1 MSHQVLARKWRP
13 REFASLAGQEHVVRA
28 LTHALQTGRIHH
40 AYLFTGTR
48 GVGKTSIAR
57 ILAKALNCE
66 TGVGPTPCGQ
76 CSACVGIDGGRY
88 PDYIEMDAASNRGVD
103 EMAQLLDAAA
113 YAPVAGRTKVYVID
127 EVHMLSTHAFNAM
140 LKTLEEPPAHVV
152 FVLATTDAQKVP
164 ITVLSR
170 CLQFSLKNMP
180 PATIALRLREVLEAE
195 AIAFEPQALEEIGR
209 AAAGSMRDALSLLDQ
224 AIAHGAGQ
232 VLAQSVREMVGAA
245 DRGEV
250 GGLLDAL
257 VAGDGPALLT
267 LADSMVAQ
275 GVSPERTLEG
285 LAALVH
291 RIALAQVG
299 AMPNDDAM
307 TQRVVSWAA
316 QIAPEDLQ
324 VWWQIVIHGGRDL
337 PWAPDPAS
345 GLTMTLLRM
354 LAFRP
359 AEPDTGPLPDRLGSA
374 DRASP
379 RMSQAGPGASSS
391 ATVAPHLAVP
401 GPRST
406 PPPAAAVPAA
416 APPAV
421 VPVTEPPAAVPV
433 TEPPAA
439 VPVTEPPAA
448 VPVTEPPAA
457 VPATVTVKAP
467 EHTRRFDGD
476 WPALAR
482 ALSVSGIARQ
492 CVDRSAL
499 VSYDNDTFVLRAP
512 IRAMTEAPLVAKVR
526 DAVSAH
532 FGRPIRVSIVSGE
545 VDGPT
550 VAGIDSAEQ
559 AQRLSQAQAEI
570 QADPFVQALI
580 QDFGA
585 QLISGS
591 VQPTL

>member
-66 TGVGPTPCGQ
+66 VGVSPTPCGR
-76 CSACVGIDGGRY
+76 CSACVGIDSGRF

-103 EMAQLLDAAA
+103 EMAQLLDAAV
-113 YAPVAGRTKVYVID
+113 YSPVAGRMKVYVID

-180 PATIALRLREVLEAE
+180 PATIAARLREVLDAE
-195 AIAFEPQALEEIGR
+195 GITFEPEALDEIGR

-224 AIAHGAGQ
+224 AIAHGAGS
-232 VLAQSVREMVGAA
+232 VVAVSVREMIGVA

-250 GGLLDAL
+250 GALINAL
-257 VAGDGPALLT
+257 VAGEGPALMAR
-267 LADSMVAQ
+267 ADAMVDQ
-275 GVSPERTLEG
+275 GVAPERTLEA

-299 AMPNDDAM
+299 AVSTDDAM
-307 TQRVVSWAA
+307 SAQVNAWAV

-324 VWWQIVIHGGRDL
+324 VWWQIAIQGGRDL

-359 AEPDTGPLPDRLGSA
+359 GQPDAGRLN
-374 DRASP
+374 
-379 RMSQAGPGASSS
+379 
-391 ATVAPHLAVP
+391 
-401 GPRST
+401 
-406 PPPAAAVPAA
+406 PPALAPKTTPASTTRPAA
-416 APPAV
+416 TITPELQAIDASA
-421 VPVTEPPAAVPV
+421 PAAV
-433 TEPPAA
+433 ESPAIE
-439 VPVTEPPAA
+439 VETSPQ
-448 VPVTEPPAA
+448 
-457 VPATVTVKAP
+457 
-467 EHTRRFDGD
+467 FCGD

-482 ALSVSGIARQ
+482 VLALSGIARQ

-499 VSYDNDTFVLRAP
+499 VSFDHDGFVLRAP
-512 IRAMTEAPLVAKVR
+512 IRAMTEAPLVLKIR
-526 DAVSAH
+526 DALTAH
-532 FGRPIRVSIVSGE
+532 FGRPIRVSILSGE
-545 VDGPT
+545 VEGPT
-550 VAGIDSAEQ
+550 VTGIDSAEQ
-559 AQRLSQAQAEI
+559 AQRLSQAQAVI

-585 QLISGS
+585 QIVPGS
-591 VQPTL
+591 VQPIL

>member
-66 TGVGPTPCGQ
+66 VGVGPTPCGR
-76 CSACVGIDGGRY
+76 CSACVGIDSGRF

-103 EMAQLLDAAA
+103 EMAQLLDAAV

-170 CLQFSLKNMP
+170 CLQFSLKNMA
-180 PATIALRLREVLEAE
+180 PATIAARLVEVLEAE
-195 AIAFEPQALEEIGR
+195 GIAFEPEALDEIGR

-224 AIAHGAGQ
+224 AIAHGAG
-232 VLAQSVREMVGAA
+232 VVVAASVREMIGVA

-250 GGLLDAL
+250 GALINAL
-257 VAGDGPALLT
+257 VAGEGPALM
-267 LADSMVAQ
+267 ARAEAMVDQ
-275 GVSPERTLEG
+275 GVAPERTLEA

-299 AMPNDDAM
+299 AVSTDDAM
-307 TQRVVSWAA
+307 SAQVNTWAA
-316 QIAPEDLQ
+316 QVAPEDLQ
-324 VWWQIVIHGGRDL
+324 VWWQIAIQGGRDL

-359 AEPDTGPLPDRLGSA
+359 GQPDTGRLNPSTSA
-374 DRASP
+374 PASRAIP
-379 RMSQAGPGASSS
+379 SS
-391 ATVAPHLAVP
+391 A
-401 GPRST
+401 
-406 PPPAAAVPAA
+406 
-416 APPAV
+416 
-421 VPVTEPPAAVPV
+421 PAAV
-433 TEPPAA
+433 A
-439 VPVTEPPAA
+439 
-448 VPVTEPPAA
+448 
-457 VPATVTVKAP
+457 ATVEAP
-467 EHTRRFDGD
+467 TEASAEISAKIPAIAVQTSAQFAGD

-482 ALSVSGIARQ
+482 VLTLSGIARQ
-492 CVDRSAL
+492 CVDRSSL
-499 VSYDNDTFVLRAP
+499 VSFDHDGFVLRAP
-512 IRAMTEAPLVAKVR
+512 IRAMTEAPLVAKIR
-526 DAVSAH
+526 DALTAH
-532 FGRPIRVSIVSGE
+532 FGRPIRVSILSGE
-545 VDGPT
+545 VEGPT

-559 AQRLSQAQAEI
+559 AQRLSQAQAVI

-585 QLISGS
+585 QIVPGS

>member
-66 TGVGPTPCGQ
+66 TGVGPTPCGR

-180 PATIALRLREVLEAE
+180 PATIAVRLREVLEAE

-275 GVSPERTLEG
+275 GVSPERTLEA

-299 AMPNDDAM
+299 ALPNDDAM

-359 AEPDTGPLPDRLGSA
+359 ADPDAGPSPDRLGSG

-379 RMSQAGPGASSS
+379 QTTQGGPVASSS
-391 ATVAPHLAVP
+391 ASVGAHVAVP
-401 GPRST
+401 APRSQ
-406 PPPAAAVPAA
+406 AAATAPAPAA
-416 APPAV
+416 APSAATAPSTVPAPAEAPLVVPAV
-421 VPVTEPPAAVPV
+421 PCASPDSKPEPALPLQASCANSPEPA
-433 TEPPAA
+433 
-439 VPVTEPPAA
+439 
-448 VPVTEPPAA
+448 
-457 VPATVTVKAP
+457 
-467 EHTRRFDGD
+467 RRFDGD
-476 WPALAR
+476 WPSLAR

-499 VSYDNDTFVLRAP
+499 VSYDDDTFVLRAP

>member
-66 TGVGPTPCGQ
+66 VGIGPTPCGR
-76 CSACVGIDGGRY
+76 CSACVGIDSGRF

-103 EMAQLLDAAA
+103 EMAQLLDAAV

-152 FVLATTDAQKVP
+152 FVLATTDAQRVP

-180 PATIALRLREVLEAE
+180 PATIAVRLREVLEAE
-195 AIAFEPQALEEIGR
+195 GITFEPEALDEIGR

-224 AIAHGAGQ
+224 AIAHGAGT
-232 VLAQSVREMVGAA
+232 VVATSVREMIGVA

-250 GGLLDAL
+250 GALINAL
-257 VAGDGPALLT
+257 VAGEGPALIAR
-267 LADSMVAQ
+267 ADAMVDQ
-275 GVSPERTLEG
+275 GVAPERTLEA

-299 AMPNDDAM
+299 AVSSDDTMSA
-307 TQRVVSWAA
+307 QVGAWAA
-316 QIAPEDLQ
+316 SIPPEDLQ
-324 VWWQIVIHGGRDL
+324 VWWQIAIQGGRDL

-359 AEPDTGPLPDRLGSA
+359 GEPDAGRLNTPTPAPAS
-374 DRASP
+374 RAIP
-379 RMSQAGPGASSS
+379 SS
-391 ATVAPHLAVP
+391 A
-401 GPRST
+401 
-406 PPPAAAVPAA
+406 
-416 APPAV
+416 
-421 VPVTEPPAAVPV
+421 PAAV
-433 TEPPAA
+433 A
-439 VPVTEPPAA
+439 
-448 VPVTEPPAA
+448 
-457 VPATVTVKAP
+457 ATVEAP
-467 EHTRRFDGD
+467 TEAPAKIPAIAVEPSQQFAGD

-482 ALSVSGIARQ
+482 VLTLSGIARQ

-499 VSYDNDTFVLRAP
+499 VSFDHDGFVLRAP
-512 IRAMTEAPLVAKVR
+512 IRAMTEAPLVAKIR
-526 DAVSAH
+526 DALSAH
-532 FGRPIRVSIVSGE
+532 FGRPIRVSILSGE
-545 VDGPT
+545 VEGPT

-559 AQRLSQAQAEI
+559 AQRLSQAQAAI
-570 QADPFVQALI
+570 QSDPFVQALI

-585 QLISGS
+585 QIVPGS
-591 VQPTL
+591 VQPIL

>member
-66 TGVGPTPCGQ
+66 VGVGPTPCGR
-76 CSACVGIDGGRY
+76 CSACVGIDSGRF

-103 EMAQLLDAAA
+103 EMAQLLDAAV

-180 PATIALRLREVLEAE
+180 PATIAARLREVLAAE
-195 AIAFEPQALEEIGR
+195 GIAFEPEALDEIGR

-224 AIAHGAGQ
+224 AIAHGAGS
-232 VLAQSVREMVGAA
+232 VVAASVREMVGVA
-245 DRGEV
+245 DRAEV
-250 GGLLDAL
+250 GALINAL
-257 VAGDGPALLT
+257 VAGEGPALM
-267 LADSMVAQ
+267 ARAEAMVNQ
-275 GVSPERTLEG
+275 GVAPERTLEA

-299 AMPNDDAM
+299 AVSPDDAM
-307 TQRVVSWAA
+307 SARVHAWAA
-316 QIAPEDLQ
+316 HIAPEDLQ
-324 VWWQIVIHGGRDL
+324 VWWQIAIQGGRDL

-359 AEPDTGPLPDRLGSA
+359 GQPAASRLS
-374 DRASP
+374 
-379 RMSQAGPGASSS
+379 
-391 ATVAPHLAVP
+391 
-401 GPRST
+401 
-406 PPPAAAVPAA
+406 PPAPTQTPAPAALEVATAVEGPVAVEVPVAALDRVPA
-416 APPAV
+416 
-421 VPVTEPPAAVPV
+421 
-433 TEPPAA
+433 
-439 VPVTEPPAA
+439 
-448 VPVTEPPAA
+448 
-457 VPATVTVKAP
+457 PATVPAEVAAIQTSA
-467 EHTRRFDGD
+467 EFAGD

-482 ALSVSGIARQ
+482 VLTLSGIARQ

-499 VSYDNDTFVLRAP
+499 VSFDHDGFVLRAP
-512 IRAMTEAPLVAKVR
+512 IRAMTEAPLVAKIR
-526 DAVSAH
+526 DALTAH
-532 FGRPIRVSIVSGE
+532 FGRPMRVSILSGDVE
-545 VDGPT
+545 GPT

-559 AQRLSQAQAEI
+559 AQRLAQAQAVI

-585 QLISGS
+585 QIVPGS

>member
-66 TGVGPTPCGQ
+66 VGVGPTPCGR
-76 CSACVGIDGGRY
+76 CSACVGIDSGRF

-103 EMAQLLDAAA
+103 EMAQLLDAAV

-180 PATIALRLREVLEAE
+180 PATIAARLREVLEAE
-195 AIAFEPQALEEIGR
+195 QIAFESEALDEIGR

-224 AIAHGAGQ
+224 AIAHGGGSVESA
-232 VLAQSVREMVGAA
+232 SVREMVGVA

-250 GGLLDAL
+250 GALINALL
-257 VAGDGPALLT
+257 AGEGPALMAR
-267 LADSMVAQ
+267 ADAMVDQ
-275 GVSPERTLEG
+275 GVAPERTLEA

-299 AMPNDDAM
+299 AVSIDDAM
-307 TQRVVSWAA
+307 SAQVSAWAA

-324 VWWQIVIHGGRDL
+324 VWWQIAIQGGRDL

-359 AEPDTGPLPDRLGSA
+359 GHPSAGRLS
-374 DRASP
+374 
-379 RMSQAGPGASSS
+379 
-391 ATVAPHLAVP
+391 
-401 GPRST
+401 
-406 PPPAAAVPAA
+406 PPAAKPALA
-416 APPAV
+416 LTPALTPAPASRAITPL
-421 VPVTEPPAAVPV
+421 TPAAV
-433 TEPPAA
+433 E
-439 VPVTEPPAA
+439 VPVAVLAPVSAP
-448 VPVTEPPAA
+448 VPVPVEEIAVEPSP
-457 VPATVTVKAP
+457 
-467 EHTRRFDGD
+467 HFGGD

-482 ALSVSGIARQ
+482 VLNLSGIARQ

-499 VSYDNDTFVLRAP
+499 VSFDHDEFVLRAP
-512 IRAMTEAPLVAKVR
+512 IRAMTEAALVAKIR
-526 DAVSAH
+526 DALTSH
-532 FGRPIRVSIVSGE
+532 FGRPMRVSILSGDVE
-545 VDGPT
+545 GPT

-559 AQRLSQAQAEI
+559 AQRLAQAQAVI
-570 QADPFVQALI
+570 QADPFVQGLI

-585 QLISGS
+585 QIVPGS

>member
-66 TGVGPTPCGQ
+66 VGVGPTPCGR
-76 CSACVGIDGGRY
+76 CSACVGIDSGRF

-103 EMAQLLDAAA
+103 EMAQLLDAAV

-180 PATIALRLREVLEAE
+180 PATIAKRLREVLEAE
-195 AIAFEPQALEEIGR
+195 GIAFELEALDEIGR

-224 AIAHGAGQ
+224 AIAHGAGA
-232 VLAQSVREMVGAA
+232 VMTVSVREMVGVA

-250 GGLLDAL
+250 GALINAL
-257 VAGDGPALLT
+257 VAGEGPALMAR
-267 LADSMVAQ
+267 ADAMVDQ
-275 GVSPERTLEG
+275 GVAPERTLEA

-299 AMPNDDAM
+299 AVSVDDTMSA
-307 TQRVVSWAA
+307 QVDAWAA
-316 QIAPEDLQ
+316 HIAPEDLQ
-324 VWWQIVIHGGRDL
+324 VWWQIAIQGGRDL

-359 AEPDTGPLPDRLGSA
+359 GQPPAGRLS
-374 DRASP
+374 
-379 RMSQAGPGASSS
+379 
-391 ATVAPHLAVP
+391 
-401 GPRST
+401 
-406 PPPAAAVPAA
+406 PPAAALAV
-416 APPAV
+416 PPATA
-421 VPVTEPPAAVPV
+421 PVAPVAPVAPAAVQ
-433 TEPPAA
+433 TLSEFA
-439 VPVTEPPAA
+439 
-448 VPVTEPPAA
+448 
-457 VPATVTVKAP
+457 
-467 EHTRRFDGD
+467 GD

-482 ALSVSGIARQ
+482 VLTLSGIARQ

-499 VSYDNDTFVLRAP
+499 VSFDHDGFVLRAP
-512 IRAMTEAPLVAKVR
+512 IRAMTEAPLVAKIR
-526 DAVSAH
+526 DALTAH
-532 FGRPIRVSIVSGE
+532 FGRPMRVSILSGDVE
-545 VDGPT
+545 GPT

-559 AQRLSQAQAEI
+559 AQRLAQAQAVI

-580 QDFGA
+580 KDFGA
-585 QLISGS
+585 QIVPGS

>member
-66 TGVGPTPCGQ
+66 VGVGPTPCGR
-76 CSACVGIDGGRY
+76 CSACVGIDSGRF

-103 EMAQLLDAAA
+103 EMAQLLDAAV

-180 PATIALRLREVLEAE
+180 PATIAARLREVLAAE
-195 AIAFEPQALEEIGR
+195 GIAFEPEALDEIGR

-224 AIAHGAGQ
+224 AIAHGAGS
-232 VLAQSVREMVGAA
+232 VVAASVREMVGVA
-245 DRGEV
+245 DRAEV
-250 GGLLDAL
+250 GALINAL
-257 VAGDGPALLT
+257 VAGEGPALM
-267 LADSMVAQ
+267 ARAEAMVNQ
-275 GVSPERTLEG
+275 GVAPERTLEA

-299 AMPNDDAM
+299 AVSPDDAM
-307 TQRVVSWAA
+307 SAQVHAWAA
-316 QIAPEDLQ
+316 NIAPEDLQ
-324 VWWQIVIHGGRDL
+324 VWWQIAIQGGRDL

-359 AEPDTGPLPDRLGSA
+359 GQPAASRLS
-374 DRASP
+374 
-379 RMSQAGPGASSS
+379 
-391 ATVAPHLAVP
+391 
-401 GPRST
+401 
-406 PPPAAAVPAA
+406 PPAPTQTPAPAA
-416 APPAV
+416 LEVATAV
-421 VPVTEPPAAVPV
+421 EGPVAVPV
-433 TEPPAA
+433 AVE
-439 VPVTEPPAA
+439 VPVAA
-448 VPVTEPPAA
+448 LDR
-457 VPATVTVKAP
+457 VPAPAP
-467 EHTRRFDGD
+467 VPAEVAAIQTSAEFAGD

-482 ALSVSGIARQ
+482 VLTLSGIARQ

-499 VSYDNDTFVLRAP
+499 VSFDHDGFVLRAP
-512 IRAMTEAPLVAKVR
+512 IRAMTEAPLVAKIR
-526 DAVSAH
+526 DALTAH
-532 FGRPIRVSIVSGE
+532 FGRPMRVSILSGDVE
-545 VDGPT
+545 GPT

-559 AQRLSQAQAEI
+559 AQRLAQAQAVI

-585 QLISGS
+585 QIVPGS

>member
-66 TGVGPTPCGQ
+66 TGVGPTPCGR

-180 PATIALRLREVLEAE
+180 PATIAVRLREILDAE

-250 GGLLDAL
+250 GGLLDVL
-257 VAGDGPALLT
+257 RAGDGPALLT

-275 GVSPERTLEG
+275 GVSPERTLEA

-299 AMPNDDAM
+299 ALSNDDAM
-307 TQRVVSWAA
+307 TQRVVSWAT

-359 AEPDTGPLPDRLGSA
+359 AGPDAGPLPDRLGSG

-379 RMSQAGPGASSS
+379 RTPPAGPVASSS

-401 GPRST
+401 ASRS
-406 PPPAAAVPAA
+406 PAAVPAA
-416 APPAV
+416 APA
-421 VPVTEPPAAVPV
+421 AAVPV
-433 TEPPAA
+433 TAPAPML
-439 VPVTEPPAA
+439 VPDRLPEWPVTASSDRKAEPASSRLTSSANSP
-448 VPVTEPPAA
+448 EP
-457 VPATVTVKAP
+457 
-467 EHTRRFDGD
+467 TRRFDGD

-482 ALSVSGIARQ
+482 ALNVSGIARQ

-499 VSYDNDTFVLRAP
+499 VSYDDDTFVLRAP

>member
-66 TGVGPTPCGQ
+66 TGVGPTPCGR

-180 PATIALRLREVLEAE
+180 PATIAVRLREILEAE

-250 GGLLDAL
+250 GVLLDAL
-257 VAGDGPALLT
+257 LAGDGPALLT

-275 GVSPERTLEG
+275 GVSPERTLEA

-299 AMPNDDAM
+299 ALSNDDAM

-316 QIAPEDLQ
+316 RIAPEDLQ

-359 AEPDTGPLPDRLGSA
+359 AGPDAGPLPDRLA
-374 DRASP
+374 ELP
-379 RMSQAGPGASSS
+379 VTASSDRKAEAASSLLVSS
-391 ATVAPHLAVP
+391 ANSP
-401 GPRST
+401 
-406 PPPAAAVPAA
+406 
-416 APPAV
+416 
-421 VPVTEPPAAVPV
+421 EP
-433 TEPPAA
+433 
-439 VPVTEPPAA
+439 
-448 VPVTEPPAA
+448 
-457 VPATVTVKAP
+457 
-467 EHTRRFDGD
+467 TRRFDGD

-482 ALSVSGIARQ
+482 ALNVSGIARQ

-499 VSYDNDTFVLRAP
+499 VSYEDDTFVLRAP

>member
-66 TGVGPTPCGQ
+66 VGVGPTPCGR
-76 CSACVGIDGGRY
+76 CSACVGIDSGRF

-103 EMAQLLDAAA
+103 EMAQLLDAAV
-113 YAPVAGRTKVYVID
+113 YAPVAGRMKVYVID

-180 PATIALRLREVLEAE
+180 PATIAARLTEVLGAE
-195 AIAFEPQALEEIGR
+195 GITFEPEALDEIGR

-224 AIAHGAGQ
+224 AIAHGAGS
-232 VLAQSVREMVGAA
+232 VVAVSVREMIGVA

-250 GGLLDAL
+250 GALINAL
-257 VAGDGPALLT
+257 VAGEGPALMAR
-267 LADSMVAQ
+267 ADAMVDQ
-275 GVSPERTLEG
+275 GVAPERTLEA

-299 AMPNDDAM
+299 AVSTDDAM
-307 TQRVVSWAA
+307 GAQVNAWAV

-324 VWWQIVIHGGRDL
+324 VWWQIAIQGGRDL

-359 AEPDTGPLPDRLGSA
+359 GQPDAGRLNTPALAPKTTPAPTTKSA
-374 DRASP
+374 STTESGLQAIDAS
-379 RMSQAGPGASSS
+379 A
-391 ATVAPHLAVP
+391 
-401 GPRST
+401 
-406 PPPAAAVPAA
+406 
-416 APPAV
+416 
-421 VPVTEPPAAVPV
+421 PAAV
-433 TEPPAA
+433 EFPAIE
-439 VPVTEPPAA
+439 VETSPQ
-448 VPVTEPPAA
+448 
-457 VPATVTVKAP
+457 
-467 EHTRRFDGD
+467 FGGD

-482 ALSVSGIARQ
+482 VLALSGIARQ

-499 VSYDNDTFVLRAP
+499 VSFDHDGFVLRAP
-512 IRAMTEAPLVAKVR
+512 IRAMTEAPLVVKIR
-526 DAVSAH
+526 DALTAH
-532 FGRPIRVSIVSGE
+532 FGRPIRVSILSGE
-545 VDGPT
+545 VEGPT

-559 AQRLSQAQAEI
+559 AQRLSQAQAVI

-585 QLISGS
+585 QIVPGS

>member
-66 TGVGPTPCGQ
+66 VGVGPTPCGR
-76 CSACVGIDGGRY
+76 CSACVGIDSGRF

-103 EMAQLLDAAA
+103 EMAQLLDAAV

-170 CLQFSLKNMP
+170 CLQFSLKNMA
-180 PATIALRLREVLEAE
+180 PATIAARLVEVLEAE
-195 AIAFEPQALEEIGR
+195 GIAFEPEALDEIGR

-224 AIAHGAGQ
+224 AIAHGAG
-232 VLAQSVREMVGAA
+232 VVVAASVREMIGVA

-250 GGLLDAL
+250 GALINAL
-257 VAGDGPALLT
+257 VAGEGPALM
-267 LADSMVAQ
+267 ARAEAMVDQ
-275 GVSPERTLEG
+275 GVAPERTLEA

-299 AMPNDDAM
+299 AVSTDDAM
-307 TQRVVSWAA
+307 SAQVNTWAA
-316 QIAPEDLQ
+316 QVAPEDLQ
-324 VWWQIVIHGGRDL
+324 VWWQIAIQGGRDL

-359 AEPDTGPLPDRLGSA
+359 GQPDTGRLNPPTSA
-374 DRASP
+374 PASRAIP
-379 RMSQAGPGASSS
+379 SS
-391 ATVAPHLAVP
+391 A
-401 GPRST
+401 
-406 PPPAAAVPAA
+406 
-416 APPAV
+416 
-421 VPVTEPPAAVPV
+421 PAAV
-433 TEPPAA
+433 A
-439 VPVTEPPAA
+439 
-448 VPVTEPPAA
+448 
-457 VPATVTVKAP
+457 ATVEAP
-467 EHTRRFDGD
+467 TEASAEISAKIPAIAVQTSSQFAGD

-482 ALSVSGIARQ
+482 VLTLSGIARQ
-492 CVDRSAL
+492 CVDRSSL
-499 VSYDNDTFVLRAP
+499 VSFDHDGFVLRAP
-512 IRAMTEAPLVAKVR
+512 IRAMTEAPLVAKIR
-526 DAVSAH
+526 DALTAH
-532 FGRPIRVSIVSGE
+532 FGRPIRVSILSGE
-545 VDGPT
+545 VEGPT

-559 AQRLSQAQAEI
+559 AQRLSQAQAVI

-585 QLISGS
+585 QIVPGS

>member
-66 TGVGPTPCGQ
+66 SGVSPTPCGH

-103 EMAQLLDAAA
+103 EMAQLLEAAA
-113 YAPVAGRTKVYVID
+113 YAPVTGRTKVYVID

-170 CLQFSLKNMP
+170 CLQFSLKNML
-180 PATIALRLREVLEAE
+180 PATIAARLREVLVAE
-195 AIAFEPQALEEIGR
+195 AIAFEPQALDEIGR

-232 VLAQSVREMVGAA
+232 VLAQSVREMIGVA

-257 VAGDGPALLT
+257 LAGEGAALLG
-267 LADSMVAQ
+267 LADSMVSQ
-275 GVSPERTLEG
+275 GVSPQRTLEA

-299 AMPNDDAM
+299 ALAPDDAM
-307 TQRVVSWAA
+307 TQRITTWAS
-316 QIAPEDLQ
+316 QVAPEDLQ
-324 VWWQIVIHGGRDL
+324 VWWQIVTHGGRDL

-359 AEPDTGPLPDRLGSA
+359 AQPDASGVSNVQGSGNRAAHQAPDRQSVATGPAASASAIRPPSLAPDLVAPPVILPSDALPLDPSPLDALSSGALPLHASPVVIQPPSVASPVNASA
-374 DRASP
+374 D
-379 RMSQAGPGASSS
+379 QPGA
-391 ATVAPHLAVP
+391 
-401 GPRST
+401 
-406 PPPAAAVPAA
+406 
-416 APPAV
+416 
-421 VPVTEPPAAVPV
+421 
-433 TEPPAA
+433 
-439 VPVTEPPAA
+439 
-448 VPVTEPPAA
+448 
-457 VPATVTVKAP
+457 
-467 EHTRRFDGD
+467 TRLFDGN

-499 VSYDNDTFVLRAP
+499 VSYDDDGIVLRAP
-512 IRAMTEAPLVAKVR
+512 IRAMTEPPIVLKVR
-526 DAVSAH
+526 EALSAYL
-532 FGRPIRVSIVSGE
+532 GRPIRVSILSGVLGGE

-550 VAGIDSAEQ
+550 VAGIDSAQQ
-559 AQRLSQAQAEI
+559 AQRLSQAQAVIE
-570 QADPFVQALI
+570 ADPFVQALI

-585 QLISGS
+585 QIVSGS
-591 VQPTL
+591 VQPNL

>member
-66 TGVGPTPCGQ
+66 VGVGPTPCGR
-76 CSACVGIDGGRY
+76 CSACVGIDSGRF

-103 EMAQLLDAAA
+103 EMAQLLDAAV

-180 PATIALRLREVLEAE
+180 PATIAKRLREVLEAE
-195 AIAFEPQALEEIGR
+195 GIAFELEALDEIGR

-224 AIAHGAGQ
+224 AIAHGAGA
-232 VLAQSVREMVGAA
+232 VMTVSVREMVGVA

-250 GGLLDAL
+250 GALINAL
-257 VAGDGPALLT
+257 VAGEGPALMAR
-267 LADSMVAQ
+267 ADAMVDQ
-275 GVSPERTLEG
+275 GVAPERTLEA

-299 AMPNDDAM
+299 AVSVDDTMSA
-307 TQRVVSWAA
+307 QVDAWAA
-316 QIAPEDLQ
+316 HIAPEDLQ
-324 VWWQIVIHGGRDL
+324 VWWQIAIQGGRDL

-359 AEPDTGPLPDRLGSA
+359 GQPPAGRLS
-374 DRASP
+374 
-379 RMSQAGPGASSS
+379 
-391 ATVAPHLAVP
+391 
-401 GPRST
+401 
-406 PPPAAAVPAA
+406 PPAAALAV
-416 APPAV
+416 PPATA
-421 VPVTEPPAAVPV
+421 PVAPAAVQ
-433 TEPPAA
+433 TLSEFA
-439 VPVTEPPAA
+439 
-448 VPVTEPPAA
+448 
-457 VPATVTVKAP
+457 
-467 EHTRRFDGD
+467 GD

-482 ALSVSGIARQ
+482 VLTLSGIARQ

-499 VSYDNDTFVLRAP
+499 VSFDHDGFVLRAP
-512 IRAMTEAPLVAKVR
+512 ITDCP
-526 DAVSAH
+526 
-532 FGRPIRVSIVSGE
+532 
-545 VDGPT
+545 
-550 VAGIDSAEQ
+550 
-559 AQRLSQAQAEI
+559 
-570 QADPFVQALI
+570 
-580 QDFGA
+580 
-585 QLISGS
+585 
-591 VQPTL
+591 

>member
-66 TGVGPTPCGQ
+66 VGVGPTPCGR
-76 CSACVGIDGGRY
+76 CSACVGIDSGRF

-103 EMAQLLDAAA
+103 EMAQLLDAAV

-170 CLQFSLKNMP
+170 CLQFSLKNMA
-180 PATIALRLREVLEAE
+180 PATIAERLVEVLEAE
-195 AIAFEPQALEEIGR
+195 GIAFEPEALDEIGR

-224 AIAHGAGQ
+224 AIAHGAG
-232 VLAQSVREMVGAA
+232 VVVAASVREMIGVA

-250 GGLLDAL
+250 GALINAL
-257 VAGDGPALLT
+257 VAGEGPALM
-267 LADSMVAQ
+267 ARAEAMVDQ
-275 GVSPERTLEG
+275 GVAPERTLEA

-299 AMPNDDAM
+299 AVSTDDAM
-307 TQRVVSWAA
+307 SAQVNTWAA
-316 QIAPEDLQ
+316 QVAPEDLQ
-324 VWWQIVIHGGRDL
+324 VWWQIAIQGGRDL

-359 AEPDTGPLPDRLGSA
+359 GQPDTGRLNPSTSA
-374 DRASP
+374 PASRAIP
-379 RMSQAGPGASSS
+379 SS
-391 ATVAPHLAVP
+391 A
-401 GPRST
+401 
-406 PPPAAAVPAA
+406 
-416 APPAV
+416 
-421 VPVTEPPAAVPV
+421 PAAV
-433 TEPPAA
+433 A
-439 VPVTEPPAA
+439 
-448 VPVTEPPAA
+448 
-457 VPATVTVKAP
+457 ATVEAP
-467 EHTRRFDGD
+467 TEASAEIPPKIPAIAVQTSAQFAGD

-482 ALSVSGIARQ
+482 VLTLSGIARQ
-492 CVDRSAL
+492 CVDRSSL
-499 VSYDNDTFVLRAP
+499 VSFDHDGFVLRAP
-512 IRAMTEAPLVAKVR
+512 IRAMTEAPLVAKIR
-526 DAVSAH
+526 DALTAH
-532 FGRPIRVSIVSGE
+532 FGRPIRVSILSGE
-545 VDGPT
+545 VEGPT

-559 AQRLSQAQAEI
+559 AQRLSQAQAVI

-585 QLISGS
+585 QIVPGS

>member
-57 ILAKALNCE
+57 ILSKALNCE
-66 TGVGPTPCGQ
+66 VGVGPTPCGR
-76 CSACVGIDGGRY
+76 CSACVGIDGGRF

-103 EMAQLLDAAA
+103 EMAQLLDAAV

-180 PATIALRLREVLEAE
+180 PAIIAARLREVLEAE
-195 AIAFEPQALEEIGR
+195 GIAFEPEALDEIGR

-224 AIAHGAGQ
+224 AIAHGAGA
-232 VLAQSVREMVGAA
+232 VVATSVREMVGVA

-250 GGLLDAL
+250 GALLELL
-257 VAGDGPALLT
+257 VAGDGPSLMAR
-267 LADSMVAQ
+267 ADAMVGQ
-275 GVSPERTLEG
+275 GVAPERTLEA
-285 LAALVH
+285 LASLVH

-299 AMPNDDAM
+299 AFSAHDSMSAEVNG
-307 TQRVVSWAA
+307 WAA

-324 VWWQIVIHGGRDL
+324 VWWQIAIQGGRDL

-359 AEPDTGPLPDRLGSA
+359 GPKPTPEPKPAPVSVPISAPAPAPAPAPVPTEGISAEIA
-374 DRASP
+374 QQFA
-379 RMSQAGPGASSS
+379 
-391 ATVAPHLAVP
+391 
-401 GPRST
+401 
-406 PPPAAAVPAA
+406 
-416 APPAV
+416 
-421 VPVTEPPAAVPV
+421 
-433 TEPPAA
+433 
-439 VPVTEPPAA
+439 
-448 VPVTEPPAA
+448 
-457 VPATVTVKAP
+457 
-467 EHTRRFDGD
+467 GD

-482 ALSVSGIARQ
+482 VLNLSGIARQ
-492 CVDRSAL
+492 CVDRSSL
-499 VSYDNDTFVLRAP
+499 VSFDQDGFVLRAP
-512 IRAMTEAPLVAKVR
+512 IRAMTEASLVAKIR
-526 DAVSAH
+526 DALTAH
-532 FGRPIRVSIVSGE
+532 FGRPMRVSILSGDVE
-545 VDGPT
+545 GPT

-559 AQRLSQAQAEI
+559 AQRLAQAQAVI

-585 QLISGS
+585 QIVPGS
-591 VQPTL
+591 VQPVL

>member
-66 TGVGPTPCGQ
+66 VGVGPTPCGR
-76 CSACVGIDGGRY
+76 CSACVGIDSGRF

-103 EMAQLLDAAA
+103 EMAQLLDAAV

-180 PATIALRLREVLEAE
+180 PATIAARLREVLAAE
-195 AIAFEPQALEEIGR
+195 GIAFEPEALDEIGR

-224 AIAHGAGQ
+224 AIAHGAGS
-232 VLAQSVREMVGAA
+232 VVAASVREMVGVA
-245 DRGEV
+245 DRAEV
-250 GGLLDAL
+250 GALINAL
-257 VAGDGPALLT
+257 VAGEGPALM
-267 LADSMVAQ
+267 ARAEAMVNQ
-275 GVSPERTLEG
+275 GVAPERTLEA

-299 AMPNDDAM
+299 AVSPDDAM
-307 TQRVVSWAA
+307 SAQVHAWAA
-316 QIAPEDLQ
+316 NIAPEDLQ
-324 VWWQIVIHGGRDL
+324 VWWQIAIQGGRDL

-359 AEPDTGPLPDRLGSA
+359 GQPAASRLS
-374 DRASP
+374 
-379 RMSQAGPGASSS
+379 
-391 ATVAPHLAVP
+391 
-401 GPRST
+401 
-406 PPPAAAVPAA
+406 PPAPTQTPAPAA
-416 APPAV
+416 LEVATAV
-421 VPVTEPPAAVPV
+421 EGPVAVPV
-433 TEPPAA
+433 AVE
-439 VPVTEPPAA
+439 VPVAA
-448 VPVTEPPAA
+448 LDR
-457 VPATVTVKAP
+457 VPAPAP
-467 EHTRRFDGD
+467 VPAEVAAIQTSAEFAGD

-482 ALSVSGIARQ
+482 VLTLSGIARQ

-499 VSYDNDTFVLRAP
+499 VSFDHDGFVLRAP
-512 IRAMTEAPLVAKVR
+512 IRAMTEAPLVAKIR
-526 DAVSAH
+526 DALTAH
-532 FGRPIRVSIVSGE
+532 FGRPMRVSILSGDVE
-545 VDGPT
+545 GPT

-559 AQRLSQAQAEI
+559 AQRLAQAQAVI
-570 QADPFVQALI
+570 QADPFVQTLI

-585 QLISGS
+585 QIVPGS

>member
-66 TGVGPTPCGQ
+66 VGVGPTPCGR
-76 CSACVGIDGGRY
+76 CSACVGIDSGRF

-103 EMAQLLDAAA
+103 EMAQLLDAAV
-113 YAPVAGRTKVYVID
+113 YAPVAGRMKVYVID

-180 PATIALRLREVLEAE
+180 PATIAARLTEVLGAE
-195 AIAFEPQALEEIGR
+195 GITFEPEALDEIGR

-224 AIAHGAGQ
+224 AIAHGAGS
-232 VLAQSVREMVGAA
+232 VVAVSVREMIGVA

-250 GGLLDAL
+250 GALINAL
-257 VAGDGPALLT
+257 VAGEGPALMAR
-267 LADSMVAQ
+267 ADAMVDQ
-275 GVSPERTLEG
+275 GVAPERTLEA

-299 AMPNDDAM
+299 AVSTDDAM
-307 TQRVVSWAA
+307 GAQVNAWAV

-324 VWWQIVIHGGRDL
+324 VWWQIAIQGGRDL

-359 AEPDTGPLPDRLGSA
+359 GQPDAGRLNRPAPASTTTPGGRAIDTSA
-374 DRASP
+374 
-379 RMSQAGPGASSS
+379 
-391 ATVAPHLAVP
+391 
-401 GPRST
+401 
-406 PPPAAAVPAA
+406 
-416 APPAV
+416 
-421 VPVTEPPAAVPV
+421 PAAV
-433 TEPPAA
+433 ESLAIA
-439 VPVTEPPAA
+439 VETSPKFA
-448 VPVTEPPAA
+448 
-457 VPATVTVKAP
+457 
-467 EHTRRFDGD
+467 GD

-482 ALSVSGIARQ
+482 VLTLSGIARQ

-499 VSYDNDTFVLRAP
+499 VSFDHDGFVLRAP
-512 IRAMTEAPLVAKVR
+512 IRAMTEAPLVVKIR
-526 DAVSAH
+526 DALTAH
-532 FGRPIRVSIVSGE
+532 FGRPIRVSILSGE
-545 VDGPT
+545 VEGPT

-559 AQRLSQAQAEI
+559 AQRLSQAQAVI

-585 QLISGS
+585 QVVPGS